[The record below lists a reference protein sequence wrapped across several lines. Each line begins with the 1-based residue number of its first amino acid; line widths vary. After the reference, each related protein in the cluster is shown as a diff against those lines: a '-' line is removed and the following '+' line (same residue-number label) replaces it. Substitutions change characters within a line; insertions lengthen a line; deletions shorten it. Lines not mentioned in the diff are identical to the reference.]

1 MKKLVVSLAMFLA
14 VFGTALAADGTK
26 ISYRVEE
33 AFKKEFAGATSVK
46 WDVIRKHDL
55 YQAHFIYNNERINAF
70 FDVEGNLYQAHF
82 IYNNERINAFF
93 DVEGNLIATGR
104 YVAVAHLP
112 LMLRKNMIEKYKGY
126 QVQDVIEFVQGDE
139 TSYLISVENEK
150 SKLLVH
156 GYINGSAYIFKKE
169 KKNSLA
175 KL

>member
-1 MKKLVVSLAMFLA
+1 MKKLVVSIAMFIA
-14 VFGTALAADGTK
+14 VFGTALASDGTK
-26 ISYRVEE
+26 ISYRVAE

-46 WDVIRKHDL
+46 WEVIRKSDL
-55 YQAHFIYNNERINAF
+55 FQAHFIYNNERINAF
-70 FDVEGNLYQAHF
+70 FDVEGNL
-82 IYNNERINAFF
+82 
-93 DVEGNLIATGR
+93 VATGR
-104 YVAVAHLP
+104 YVAVANLP
-112 LMLRKNMIEKYKGY
+112 LLLRKNMFERYKGY
-126 QVQDVIEFVQGDE
+126 QIKDVVEFVQGDE

>member
-1 MKKLVVSLAMFLA
+1 MKKLVVSLAMFVA

-46 WDVIRKHDL
+46 WEVVRKNDL
-55 YQAHFIYNNERINAF
+55 FQAHFLYNNERINAF
-70 FDVEGNLYQAHF
+70 FDVEGNL
-82 IYNNERINAFF
+82 
-93 DVEGNLIATGR
+93 VATGR

-112 LMLRKNMIEKYKGY
+112 LLLRKNILEKYKGY
-126 QVQDVIEFVQGDE
+126 QVQHVIEFVQGED

-150 SKLLVH
+150 AKLLVR
-156 GYINGSAYIFKKE
+156 GYIGGSSYIFKKE

>member
-46 WDVIRKHDL
+46 WDVIRKHD
-55 YQAHFIYNNERINAF
+55 
-70 FDVEGNLYQAHF
+70 LYQAHF

>member
-1 MKKLVVSLAMFLA
+1 MKKLVVSLAMFVA

-46 WDVIRKHDL
+46 WEVIRKHDL
-55 YQAHFIYNNERINAF
+55 FQAHFIYNNERLNAF
-70 FDVEGNLYQAHF
+70 YDA
-82 IYNNERINAFF
+82 
-93 DVEGNLIATGR
+93 EGNLIATGR
-104 YVAVAHLP
+104 YVSVAHLP
-112 LMLRKNMIEKYKGY
+112 LLLRKNMFEKYKGY
-126 QVQDVIEFVQGDE
+126 EIKDVIEFVQGEE

-169 KKNSLA
+169 RKNSLA

>member
-1 MKKLVVSLAMFLA
+1 MKKLVVSLAMFVA

-46 WDVIRKHDL
+46 WEVIRKHDL
-55 YQAHFIYNNERINAF
+55 F
-70 FDVEGNLYQAHF
+70 QAHF

-104 YVAVAHLP
+104 FIAVANLP
-112 LMLRKNMIEKYKGY
+112 LLLRKNVFQKFKSFQIK
-126 QVQDVIEFVQGDE
+126 DVIEFVQGNE
-139 TSYLISVENEK
+139 TSYLVSIENEK

-156 GYINGSAYIFKKE
+156 GYANGYSYIFKKE